1 MMDRQHWNEYFL
13 DMAEQVASRST
24 CLRRKVG
31 CVLVKEKRVIATG
44 YNGAPSGAPHCDVT
58 GCIRQQEGIPSGQR
72 LDICR
77 ASHAEANA
85 ISQCARYGVPTEG
98 ATAYVTVS
106 PCVTC
111 AKLLVQAGIDCVVYR
126 GIYPDDASADVLT
139 QGNVLIIDWAP
150 GSGDIVLSGGGK
162 K

>member
-1 MMDRQHWNEYFL
+1 MGLVMMDRQHWHDYFL

-98 ATAYVTVS
+98 ATAYVTVT
-106 PCVTC
+106 PCSAC
-111 AKLLVQAGIDCVVYR
+111 AKLLVQAGVKSVVYR
-126 GIYPDDASADVLT
+126 GAYPDDASADVLA
-139 QGNVLIIDWAP
+139 QSGVLIVEWSTK
-150 GSGDIVLSGGGK
+150 GSITPA
-162 K
+162 

>member
-1 MMDRQHWNEYFL
+1 
-13 DMAEQVASRST
+13 
-24 CLRRKVG
+24 
-31 CVLVKEKRVIATG
+31 VLVKEKRVIATG

-58 GCIRQQEGIPSGQR
+58 GCIRHQEGIPSGQR

>member
-1 MMDRQHWNEYFL
+1 MMDRQHWNDYFL

-139 QGNVLIIDWAP
+139 QSHVLIIDWAP
-150 GSGDIVLSGGGK
+150 GNGDIVLSGGDK

>member
-1 MMDRQHWNEYFL
+1 MRQNWNDYFL

-31 CVLVKEKRVIATG
+31 CVIVKEKRVIATG

-139 QGNVLIIDWAP
+139 QSHVLIIDWAP

>member
-1 MMDRQHWNEYFL
+1 MMDRQHWNDYFL

-58 GCIRQQEGIPSGQR
+58 GCIRQHEGIPSGQR

-139 QGNVLIIDWAP
+139 QSHVLIIDWAP

>member
-1 MMDRQHWNEYFL
+1 MRQNWNDYFL

-44 YNGAPSGAPHCDVT
+44 YNGAPSCAPHCDVT
-58 GCIRQQEGIPSGQR
+58 GCIREANGIPSGER

-139 QGNVLIIDWAP
+139 QSHVLIIDWAP